1 MPSEP
6 AVDAGWRRLH
16 PLTMLFALG
25 SKIYGLRALLLPALL
40 ALFVSRR
47 RSDGGWQD
55 FEGWL
60 LRAGRPA
67 ARSSSWSST
76 SRSPT
81 ASIRTRS

>member
-40 ALFVSRR
+40 ALFVSRQ
-47 RSDGGWQD
+47 RSAGGWQD
-55 FEGWL
+55 YEGWL
-60 LRAGRPA
+60 LFPVPA
-67 ARSSSWSST
+67 AARASSWCST